1 MEGIAGKLARITRIF
16 RFLILLLILL
26 GGIVAGL
33 FVGGGIY
40 VLADRAAPWLEGI
53 PVLGARVYP
62 LLEKMSP
69 PATGYERRLRE
80 LEEKEQFLL
89 ARSKALDEERA
100 SLSSEKKEILQQKAR
115 LEKELD
121 SLEADKHK
129 TDSPAEKKDHALFS
143 LVSES
148 FMEMPASK
156 AASIIALLP
165 LEEAASLLEVM
176 DPEQRSQVLGKM
188 SPESAARLVRYA
200 RSEAD
205 RT

>member
-16 RFLILLLILL
+16 RFLLFLLILL
-26 GGIVAGL
+26 GGITAGL
-33 FVGGGIY
+33 FAGGGIY
-40 VLADRAAPWLEGI
+40 VVADKVTPWIEGV
-53 PVLGARVYP
+53 PVLGAKVYP

-89 ARSKALDEERA
+89 AKSRDLEEERT
-100 SLSSEKKEILQQKAR
+100 SLEREKKEILQQKAR

-121 SLEADKHK
+121 SLK
-129 TDSPAEKKDHALFS
+129 AEEQKQQAPGKKEDPPLFS

-148 FMEMPASK
+148 FMEMPPSK
-156 AASIIALLP
+156 AARIIALLP

-188 SPESAARLVRYA
+188 TPESAARLVRYA
-200 RSEAD
+200 RSEAG